1 MTIGILKEIN
11 TSENRVLLI
20 PSDVSSL
27 VEAGHQV
34 FVENGAGVYSN
45 FSDQQYE
52 SAGAT
57 ILPSAEKIFQ
67 KVELVLKVQAPMPVE
82 YELYTSDHISFSF
95 LHLVNNPELL
105 SVLAKSGAIFFSS
118 EMLSDT
124 NSHRSVLSAMS
135 DIAGKMAII
144 NGAKYLEK
152 QFGGK
157 GKFICGLNGI
167 DSTNITILGAGTA
180 GIAAARFAATIGAN
194 VTIIEVDE
202 SRRVNFRSPEF
213 QNNYNFY
220 EYSRG
225 VLREVLLET
234 DILIASVWIP
244 GKKPPILVSRDD
256 IKLMQ
261 PGSLVIDLSAD
272 EGGCIETTRPTTI
285 DKPIYVYD
293 GIVHFCV
300 TNLPSSVPYTAS
312 HALSKAIIPYIMQI
326 AQLGMHEAIA
336 ISPEIRSGLVLYRG
350 KIVNK
355 DIAETVKKEYYD
367 ILELLELNI

>member
-1 MTIGILKEIN
+1 MTIGLLKEIN
-11 TSENRVLLI
+11 ISENRVLLI

-27 VEAGHQV
+27 VQAGHQV
-34 FVENGAGVYSN
+34 FVESEAGEHSN
-45 FSDQQYE
+45 FSDQLYE
-52 SAGAT
+52 SAGAI

-67 KVELVLKVQAPMPVE
+67 KVELVLKVQVPMPVE
-82 YELYTSDHISFSF
+82 YELYTPDHISFSF
-95 LHLVNNPELL
+95 LHILNNPELL
-105 SVLAKSGAIFFSS
+105 SVLSKSGAIFFAS

-135 DIAGKMAII
+135 DIAGKMAVI

-157 GKFICGLNGI
+157 GKFISGLNGS

-180 GIAAARFAATIGAN
+180 GTAAAKMAAAIGAN
-194 VTIIEVDE
+194 VTLIDVDE
-202 SRRVNFRSPEF
+202 SKFECLRSIEHQYNFS
-213 QNNYNFY
+213 FY

-244 GKKPPILVSRDD
+244 GKKPPILVNRDD

-285 DKPIYVYD
+285 DKPVYIID
-293 GIVHFCV
+293 GIIHFCV
-300 TNLPSSVPYTAS
+300 TNLPSSVPYTS
-312 HALSKAIIPYIMQI
+312 SRALSSAIIPYIMRI

-336 ISPEIRSGLVLYRG
+336 ISPEIRSGLAVYRG
-350 KIVNK
+350 KVVNK
-355 DIAETVKKEYYD
+355 DIAASLKKEYYD